1 MPDTTPT
8 APSTILSAFLDAYTS
23 EARKLDSGCARPEAK
38 ALAGNP
44 AATLSTWER
53 ALGASLPGDAQA
65 LHRVLVGIVLD
76 RHLESF
82 FDTWRRLVSD
92 THLARAI
99 LTTSLLLVGEELGP
113 VTVLGSDS
121 QIVWGTGDED
131 ERFEVS
137 IVLAMTLGKTF
148 VDLAVSVL
156 EPGLPPKVSFVDVL
170 FFRAGDGV
178 EVRAATEKR
187 ARVLRGHHHHSVEIF
202 DETQVLHDPFG
213 CARRV
218 LRIPP
223 PPLRF
228 KGADGSSARSERAR
242 SRTRTARTPAGGAQ

>member
-8 APSTILSAFLDAYTS
+8 AASTILSAFLDAYTS
-23 EARKLDSGCARPEAK
+23 EARKLDSGYARPEAK

-44 AATLSTWER
+44 AATLSNWER
-53 ALGASLPGDAQA
+53 ELGASLPGDAQA

-137 IVLAMTLGKTF
+137 IVPAMTLGKTF

-170 FFRAGDGV
+170 FFRAGNGAD
-178 EVRAATEKR
+178 ERAATEKR
-187 ARVLRGHHHHSVEIF
+187 ARVLRGHHHSVEIF
-202 DETQVLHDPFG
+202 DEEQVLRDPFG